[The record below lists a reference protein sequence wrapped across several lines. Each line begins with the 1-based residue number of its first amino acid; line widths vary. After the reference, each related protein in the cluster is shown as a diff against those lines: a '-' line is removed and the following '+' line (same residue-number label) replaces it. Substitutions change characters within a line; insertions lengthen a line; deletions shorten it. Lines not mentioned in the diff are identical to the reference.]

1 MIEETNQR
9 RSTADR
15 VKALEEKVDNI
26 RRDYEYGPAVQAA
39 FQAGEAPEEPQF
51 VPRKGFGMLQFQRS
65 STGLTDDCIEA
76 LMANLTALDGLGA
89 GDLARRLDRM
99 EDRLEEVIRF
109 VLSSVHSQ
117 SRSSPRGAP
126 MPQPPQDLPPNMPA
140 APSGFLPTYLSDPPT
155 ALTAVMEEAA
165 SSAGSFRRR
174 PQSAHSA
181 LGDESMT
188 AADLDADSGAKFLEV
203 QMQRSAAQPSW
214 GLLWDRKCFDK
225 RRRVIE
231 AIVPSSPAGIWN
243 QERMEKGQDHLQR
256 GDELVK
262 LNGKPGWEAC
272 SELTN
277 QQQVQLLFRRPTEQE
292 KASRVRRNSRQ
303 EKRSSMVPTEA
314 PGSLTESQRM
324 RISTEARGKSRHS
337 ISSTSSPSRGT
348 GGCILIP
355 QSPPTGAGSAPE
367 QQPPL
372 QRNTSR
378 PVKSQDSAISDPQNT
393 IQVLQAA
400 LAGGPGAPAQ
410 GLRGPDLVQ
419 PAAPSAQPPELVQPA
434 PLQQTA
440 QFAQPGQPVQPQSTQ
455 TAQPEQSPPS
465 QPAQRTQPVQPVQP
479 VPLEPAPVEP
489 PPSENPQDVSP
500 MVAAIL
506 AHSRSVR
513 AADPGKAS
521 LINPPAEE
529 LNRLASHLLAGEA
542 GPAMSLVLYLLQ
554 KSVRGPDGRVAL
566 VAVEQTEA
574 AQYLLDLLTLLD
586 SQQTSPPAK

>member
-1 MIEETNQR
+1 
-9 RSTADR
+9 
-15 VKALEEKVDNI
+15 
-26 RRDYEYGPAVQAA
+26 
-39 FQAGEAPEEPQF
+39 
-51 VPRKGFGMLQFQRS
+51 
-65 STGLTDDCIEA
+65 
-76 LMANLTALDGLGA
+76 
-89 GDLARRLDRM
+89 
-99 EDRLEEVIRF
+99 
-109 VLSSVHSQ
+109 
-117 SRSSPRGAP
+117 
-126 MPQPPQDLPPNMPA
+126 
-140 APSGFLPTYLSDPPT
+140 
-155 ALTAVMEEAA
+155 
-165 SSAGSFRRR
+165 
-174 PQSAHSA
+174 
-181 LGDESMT
+181 MT

-225 RRRVIE
+225 KRRVIE
-231 AIVPSSPAGIWN
+231 AIVPSSPAGMWN

-256 GDELVK
+256 GDEMVK

-292 KASRVRRNSRQ
+292 KASRGRRNSRQ

-314 PGSLTESQRM
+314 PGSLSESQRM
-324 RISTEARGKSRHS
+324 RISTEARGKSRQS
-337 ISSTSSPSRGT
+337 MSSTSSPSRGT
-348 GGCILIP
+348 GGSIRSIP
-355 QSPPTGAGSAPE
+355 QSPPTGAGPAME
-367 QQPPL
+367 QPPV
-372 QRNTSR
+372 QRNTSP

-400 LAGGPGAPAQ
+400 LAGGPGAQAQ
-410 GLRGPDLVQ
+410 ILRGPDL
-419 PAAPSAQPPELVQPA
+419 PQPA
-434 PLQQTA
+434 PTQPELQPALQQTA
-440 QFAQPGQPVQPQSTQ
+440 QFAQPLPQPQPDEQLSPA
-455 TAQPEQSPPS
+455 AQPRPS
-465 QPAQRTQPVQPVQP
+465 VPS
-479 VPLEPAPVEP
+479 VPLEPS
-489 PPSENPQDVSP
+489 PSETPQDVSP

-542 GPAMSLVLYLLQ
+542 GPAMSLVLQILQ
-554 KSVRGPDGRVAL
+554 KSIQGPDGRVAL

>member
-51 VPRKGFGMLQFQRS
+51 LPRKGFGMLQFQRS

-109 VLSSVHSQ
+109 ILSSAHSQ

-140 APSGFLPTYLSDPPT
+140 TPSGFLPTYLSDPPT
-155 ALTAVMEEAA
+155 ALTAVMEEAT

-225 RRRVIE
+225 KRRVIE
-231 AIVPSSPAGIWN
+231 AIVPSSPAGMWN

-256 GDELVK
+256 GDEMVK

-292 KASRVRRNSRQ
+292 KASRGRRNSRQ

-314 PGSLTESQRM
+314 PGSLSESQRM
-324 RISTEARGKSRHS
+324 RISTEARGKSRQS
-337 ISSTSSPSRGT
+337 MSSTSSPSRGT
-348 GGCILIP
+348 GGSIRSIP
-355 QSPPTGAGSAPE
+355 QSPPTGAGPAME
-367 QQPPL
+367 QPPV
-372 QRNTSR
+372 QRNTSP

-400 LAGGPGAPAQ
+400 LAGGPGAQAQ
-410 GLRGPDLVQ
+410 ILRGPDL
-419 PAAPSAQPPELVQPA
+419 PQPA
-434 PLQQTA
+434 PTQPELQPALQQTA
-440 QFAQPGQPVQPQSTQ
+440 QFAQPLPQPQPDEQLSPA
-455 TAQPEQSPPS
+455 AQPRPS
-465 QPAQRTQPVQPVQP
+465 VPS
-479 VPLEPAPVEP
+479 VPLEPS
-489 PPSENPQDVSP
+489 PSETPQDVSP

-542 GPAMSLVLYLLQ
+542 GPAMSLVLQILQ
-554 KSVRGPDGRVAL
+554 KSIQGPDGRVAL